1 MTLSGLVCAPQN
13 PNTGDTGNNNTDNTD
28 NDDTDTGSDNTGNNN
43 GNTNTGGNNNNSGG
57 NNVGPLPTQDEHV
70 LGANSARVT
79 VIEYVDFQ
87 CPFCG
92 RFARNTFP
100 TIKSEYVQ
108 TGKVKWILRH
118 FPLRSIHPYAEIA
131 AQATECAN
139 NQGSFWAYS
148 DLVFEKQAELDA
160 LLTPGSTDVSAVT
173 AQLKVYASDLSLNTT
188 SFNSCLD
195 GGSEASRVQR
205 DLDRGTLNGACL
217 DAANQNNP
225 DCVFGTPTFFVNGD
239 RQTFQTNDELTEMR
253 GWLDAALDAAQ

>member
-1 MTLSGLVCAPQN
+1 MRLYVLGGLLVLMTLSGQVCAPQN

-160 LLTPGSTDVSAVT
+160 LLLGRHRPAEGLCIRPL
-173 AQLKVYASDLSLNTT
+173 AQHD
-188 SFNSCLD
+188 F
-195 GGSEASRVQR
+195 VQFMPR
-205 DLDRGTLNGACL
+205 R
-217 DAANQNNP
+217 
-225 DCVFGTPTFFVNGD
+225 
-239 RQTFQTNDELTEMR
+239 RE
-253 GWLDAALDAAQ
+253 